1 MRICIVGPAEQPL
14 QHRLLAGALARR
26 GYDPVMTP
34 GARWAGL
41 WRALA
46 RADAELYYADS
57 AHSPA
62 LLLALFCLLRD
73 RRLALRAALPPAPG
87 LRGAHALLA
96 GGAAEQQAL
105 ARLGLRSRV
114 AGPLFE
120 RAPAAPA
127 RDIDVLWS
135 SPMRGPSRPDRALS
149 LARRLPRA
157 RVHLACAPLAGDEAL
172 FREVRRMAADIANAS
187 FHSAPPRAE
196 ALALL
201 GRARLLVATSEEEH
215 LPYAW
220 QEAWAN
226 GVPVAALSDPE
237 GLIARE
243 GLGVVADTPVGLFD
257 AVGALL
263 EDPAALQAAAERCR
277 RYMARAHSEA
287 RTVRSYLAAFE
298 AARRRGAALPRE
310 HPA

>member
-1 MRICIVGPAEQPL
+1 
-14 QHRLLAGALARR
+14 LA
-26 GYDPVMTP
+26 
-34 GARWAGL
+34 
-41 WRALA
+41 
-46 RADAELYYADS
+46 S
-57 AHSPA
+57 
-62 LLLALFCLLRD
+62 
-73 RRLALRAALPPAPG
+73 
-87 LRGAHALLA
+87 
-96 GGAAEQQAL
+96 
-105 ARLGLRSRV
+105 
-114 AGPLFE
+114 
-120 RAPAAPA
+120 
-127 RDIDVLWS
+127 
-135 SPMRGPSRPDRALS
+135 
-149 LARRLPRA
+149 
-157 RVHLACAPLAGDEAL
+157 APLDGDEAL

-187 FHSAPPRAE
+187 FHGAPTRAE

-226 GVPVAALSDPE
+226 GVPVAVLSDPE

-243 GLGVVADTPVGLFD
+243 GLGVAADSPVRLFD

-287 RTVRSYLAAFE
+287 RAVRPYLAAFE
-298 AARRRGAALPRE
+298 AARRRPAMPRE